1 MFEISGKC
9 SQDLEINKEKVI
21 SENIWEP
28 KKSVSKRKEW
38 MVVLGVV

>member
-9 SQDLEINKEKVI
+9 SQDLEISKEKVI

-28 KKSVSKRKEW
+28 KSSVWLKI
-38 MVVLGVV
+38 VDHFIV

>member
-28 KKSVSKRKEW
+28 KKSVWLKP
-38 MVVLGVV
+38 LGHFIV